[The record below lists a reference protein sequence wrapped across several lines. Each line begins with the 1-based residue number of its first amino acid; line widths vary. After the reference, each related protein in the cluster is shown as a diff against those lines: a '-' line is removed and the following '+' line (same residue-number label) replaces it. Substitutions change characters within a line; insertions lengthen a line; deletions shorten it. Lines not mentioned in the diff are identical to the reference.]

1 MQAICYVWAIS
12 VATGIAAKT
21 VAAENSEKKI
31 EFIPYYAS
39 ILQFSRRLPHLLGLG
54 VLSCYVGTVNLL

>member
-1 MQAICYVWAIS
+1 MHAICYVCEIP
-12 VATGIAAKT
+12 VATGIAGKT

-39 ILQFSRRLPHLLGLG
+39 ILQFSRRLPHLFDHTTLF
-54 VLSCYVGTVNLL
+54 

>member
-21 VAAENSEKKI
+21 VAAENSEKRNRV
-31 EFIPYYAS
+31 YS
-39 ILQFSRRLPHLLGLG
+39 ILRVNSTVFSAGASRDGRTGK
-54 VLSCYVGTVNLL
+54 